1 MPARLTAYLPDAAAS
16 CLVRSTAP
24 LTLGRG
30 ADCGFRIEHP
40 SVSRAH
46 ARLACEEGRWRLEDL
61 GSKNGLYVDGQRVAR
76 AELGE
81 QTWFRL
87 GDVLCEWTGLSEAAA
102 DQAECRL
109 VEKRANSRLLIEA
122 VERQTSLPGMLQET
136 VRATVELAECERGF
150 LLLADRGALR
160 VAASHGLDRAMLV
173 SREFGGSIG
182 AVERAL
188 QSGQAL
194 VVNDVSADAA
204 LAARES
210 VIQGG
215 LRTLLCLPLRA
226 GEELLGL
233 LYADGSQA
241 GTVITTTDLALLL
254 AFAER
259 AALWIAARRDME
271 EIARLAALQA
281 DWSEIVQTQ
290 RLASA

>member
-16 CLVRSTAP
+16 CLVRSIAP
-24 LTLGRG
+24 VTLGRG
-30 ADCGFRIEHP
+30 ADCGFRIEHA

-46 ARLACEEGRWRLEDL
+46 ARLDWRDGRWHLADL
-61 GSKNGLYVDGQRVAR
+61 DSKNGLFVDGQRVDST
-76 AELGE
+76 ELGE
-81 QTWFRL
+81 QAWFRL
-87 GDVLCEWTGLSEAAA
+87 GDIPCEWTLLSDAAA
-102 DQAECRL
+102 EQADSRL
-109 VEKRANSRLLIEA
+109 VAKRAHSRVLIDA

-150 LLLADRGALR
+150 VLLADQGKLR
-160 VAASHGLDRAMLV
+160 VVASHGLDRSLLV
-173 SREFGGSIG
+173 SRGFGGSVG

-188 QSGQAL
+188 QSGQPL
-194 VVNDVSADAA
+194 VVNDIRGDSG

-215 LRTLLCLPLRA
+215 LRTLLCLPLRS
-226 GEELLGL
+226 GDELLGL
-233 LYADGSQA
+233 LYADGSRP
-241 GTVITTTDLALLL
+241 GTVITTTDLGLLL

-271 EIARLAALQA
+271 EIARLTSAQPDWA
-281 DWSEIVQTQ
+281 DIVQAQ

>member
-16 CLVRSTAP
+16 CLVRSIAP
-24 LTLGRG
+24 MTLGRG

-46 ARLACEEGRWRLEDL
+46 ARLEWTEGHWRLVDL
-61 GSKNGLYVDGQRVAR
+61 DSKNGLHLDGQRVA
-76 AELGE
+76 AIALGE
-81 QTWFRL
+81 QAWFRL
-87 GDVLCEWTGLSEAAA
+87 GDVACEWALLSEAAA
-102 DQAECRL
+102 DQAENRL
-109 VEKRANSRLLIEA
+109 VAKRANSRVLIEA

-136 VRATVELAECERGF
+136 LRATVELAECERGF
-150 LLLADRGALR
+150 ILLADRGKLR
-160 VAASHGLDRAMLV
+160 VAASPGLQRDLLV

-188 QSGQAL
+188 QSGQSL
-194 VVNDVSADAA
+194 VVNDIRADAS

-215 LRTLLCLPLRA
+215 LRTLLCLPLRS
-226 GEELLGL
+226 GDELLGL
-233 LYADGSQA
+233 IYADGGRP
-241 GTVITTTDLALLL
+241 GTVITTTDLALLS

-259 AALWIAARRDME
+259 AALWIAARRDLE
-271 EIARLAALQA
+271 ELARLSSLQA
-281 DWSEIVQTQ
+281 DWDDIVQAQ